1 MDNWKDYN
9 EKLVRR
15 GEILISYDIIQNWGK
30 ELAVMNHN
38 KEGRKFLVPDSFMKI
53 AGYARAYFGLPYR
66 QTEGLLRTY
75 DNTIPHIPDYT
86 IIHKRINKL
95 DIKVNQ
101 DVGNDDIV
109 IAVDSTGI
117 KVANRGEWMRD
128 KWKRRR
134 GFLKIH
140 VGVDV
145 NSKRIVSAK
154 ITDENSHDAQ
164 HLPSLVDQASRHGKV
179 VKALA
184 DPAYDSKNNFSYL
197 YHNDIIPAIKVRKN
211 SSGRSGGCYPRKV
224 SVISQITDYDYW
236 KDSVSYGK
244 RWIVE
249 SVFSVL
255 KRIFG
260 EHVMA
265 HKRQNMVKELELKMS
280 LYNRFASA

>member
-1 MDNWKDYN
+1 MAAT
-9 EKLVRR
+9 
-15 GEILISYDIIQNWGK
+15 IL
-30 ELAVMNHN
+30 L
-38 KEGRKFLVPDSFMKI
+38 
-53 AGYARAYFGLPYR
+53 
-66 QTEGLLRTY
+66 
-75 DNTIPHIPDYT
+75 
-86 IIHKRINKL
+86 
-95 DIKVNQ
+95 
-101 DVGNDDIV
+101 

-134 GFLKIH
+134 RFLKIH

-145 NSKRIVSAK
+145 ASKKIVSLK
-154 ITDENSHDAQ
+154 ITDERSHDAQ
-164 HLPSLVDQASRHGKV
+164 HLPSLVHQASHHGKV
-179 VKALA
+179 VKVLA

-197 YHNDIIPAIKVRKN
+197 YNNDIIPAIKVRKN
-211 SSGRSGGCYPRKV
+211 SSFKSGGCYPRKMA
-224 SVISQITDYDYW
+224 VISQIGNYDYW

-265 HKRQNMVKELELKMS
+265 HKRQNMEKELQLKVA
-280 LYNRFASA
+280 LYNRFIVP

>member
-1 MDNWKDYN
+1 MYSWTQYN

-15 GEILISYDIIQNWGK
+15 GEIIISGEVIQNWDK
-30 ELAVMNHN
+30 ELAAMNSK
-38 KEGRKFLVPDSFMKI
+38 KEGRRFLFPESFMKI
-53 AGYARAYFGLPYR
+53 VGYARAYFGLPYR

-75 DNTIPHIPDYT
+75 GTTIPKVPDYT
-86 IIHKRINKL
+86 AIHKRINRL
-95 DIKVNQ
+95 DIKVNPK
-101 DVGNDDIV
+101 VGREIV
-109 IAVDSTGI
+109 IAIDSTGI

-128 KWKRRR
+128 KWKKRR

-140 VGVDV
+140 VGVDI
-145 NSKRIVSAK
+145 NSKKILALK
-154 ITDENSHDAQ
+154 ITDERSHDAQ
-164 HLPSLVDQASRHGKV
+164 HLPELVREAQNHGTI

-197 YHNDIIPAIKVRKN
+197 YHNDIISGIKVRKN
-211 SSGRSGGCYPRKV
+211 SSFKSGGCYPRKM
-224 SVISQITDYDYW
+224 SVMSQLTDYQYW
-236 KDSVSYGK
+236 KDSIGYGR

-265 HKRQNMVKELELKMS
+265 HKRQNMVKELQLKME
-280 LYNRFASA
+280 LYNRFMIR